1 MYAVIKTGGKQ
12 YKVSKD
18 DIISVEKLSE
28 EAGKK
33 IKLNEVLII
42 SDKGKPVVGDPLI
55 KGASVEAEIVDHTRS
70 AKITVFKKKRRHNYR
85 RKQGH
90 KQNITNLKIL
100 SINSS
105 KGKAKSSDE
114 EKKETAPKKAAPKKA
129 APKKAAPK
137 KAKKT
142 ATKSKKVKTNQKKLI
157 KRLNRN
163 QKKLIKVRR
172 SKIWL
177 TRKQADHQETEEIQL
192 EEGLVLKNMV
202 GRMLSL
208 GILSYAKGAQSGSQ
222 VKMLALEKITQ
233 SFL

>member
-105 KGKAKSSDE
+105 KGKSKSSAEE
-114 EKKETAPKKAAPKKA
+114 EKKAPKKAAPKK
-129 APKKAAPK
+129 
-137 KAKKT
+137 T
-142 ATKSKKVKTNQKKLI
+142 ATKSKKSEDKPKKTDKKA
-157 KRLNRN
+157 KSEP
-163 QKKLIKVRR
+163 KKTDKG
-172 SKIWL
+172 SK
-177 TRKQADHQETEEIQL
+177 E
-192 EEGLVLKNMV
+192 
-202 GRMLSL
+202 
-208 GILSYAKGAQSGSQ
+208 
-222 VKMLALEKITQ
+222 
-233 SFL
+233 